1 MEDIDKLIEEY
12 QESLGRVIARR
23 TEIRARLPEKEPWKG
38 DPALWKKIHV
48 LMQNG
53 RGYPVCVV
61 PDAQEQRGECEDIGK
76 KKAGVIPPRPLA
88 WL

>member
-1 MEDIDKLIEEY
+1 MEDIDELIEEY
-12 QESLGRVIARR
+12 QESLGQVIARR
-23 TEIRARLPEKEPWKG
+23 EELQAKLPKKDPWERARFVE
-38 DPALWKKIHV
+38 KIHV

-61 PDAQEQRGECEDIGK
+61 SDAEEQRGECEDIGK

>member
-38 DPALWKKIHV
+38 DPALWKRYMYLCRMEGDTQYALCQMLRSKEGNV
-48 LMQNG
+48 
-53 RGYPVCVV
+53 
-61 PDAQEQRGECEDIGK
+61 K
-76 KKAGVIPPRPLA
+76 T
-88 WL
+88 